1 MNYDNMNACVAPVP
15 INDCR
20 EGAPSRTMID
30 NLKATT

>member
-20 EGAPSRTMID
+20 EGGPSRTMID
-30 NLKATT
+30 NLKETT